1 MTQSSNPSP
10 VNPLP
15 SIVSALFLILLGFEL
30 VFQGGARGL
39 LGGPEAVGWRL
50 AAVQSYAFSGEILEW
65 MWATD
70 RWPVEH
76 LIRFVSYPFI
86 HGSFTEMLI
95 AGVMFLAMGKLVAEV
110 FGTLAMLAIF
120 FVSSIGGALA
130 FTLFTEGPYP
140 LVGAFPAVYG
150 LIGAYTWLLWR
161 RMSLIGENQA
171 RAFTLIGVLMAIQ
184 LIFGLLFDL
193 SNDWVADLSGFAT
206 GFLMSFLVSP
216 GGWARVL
223 RLMRKE

>member
-1 MTQSSNPSP
+1 MSQSPNVSP

-15 SIVSALFLILLGFEL
+15 AIVSALFLILMGVEL
-30 VFQGGARGL
+30 VFQAGARGFV
-39 LGGPEAVGWRL
+39 GGPEAVGWRL
-50 AAVQSYAFSGEILEW
+50 AAVQTYAFSGEILEW

-70 RWPVEH
+70 RWPMEH

-86 HGSFTEMLI
+86 HGNFTEMLF
-95 AGVMFLAMGKLVAEV
+95 AGVMFLAMGKLVTEV
-110 FGTLAMLAIF
+110 FGTFAMLVIF
-120 FVSSIGGALA
+120 FLSSIGGALA
-130 FTLFTEGPYP
+130 FTAFTEGPYP

-171 RAFTLIGVLMAIQ
+171 RAFSLIGVLMAIQ
-184 LIFGLLFDL
+184 LIFGLFFDL
-193 SNDWVADLSGFAT
+193 ANDWVADLAGFAT

-223 RLMRKE
+223 QRMRKE